1 MYGND
6 SPVPLPALNLNQ
18 RTFVLSPCLFPSSWI
33 PLSVSLCIQ
42 LLCAVAIFS
51 VVLPCFLCGSTLS
64 VFVLLCVSVSSLFGY
79 CFLFWAIPSMSLLI
93 PPWYWE
99 VGHLLFR
106 LIPPVCLILKWK
118 ALMRLGT
125 KLECS
130 QMLNITVKALFSTW
144 YGCSTSADTYT
155 SDPIVTMG
163 GKKSHETFYSC
174 SRSSNIADLEL
185 PPQPWHTNKT
195 LLLNNSDCRRILG
208 ALAVDGV
215 Q

>member
-1 MYGND
+1 MDPSFCLSLYTAPLCCCNILSGFALF
-6 SPVPLPALNLNQ
+6 SLWLYTLCFCAPVCL
-18 RTFVLSPCLFPSSWI
+18 CLFSFWLLF
-33 PLSVSLCIQ
+33 PLLSYSINVS
-42 LLCAVAIFS
+42 FNS
-51 VVLPCFLCGSTLS
+51 
-64 VFVLLCVSVSSLFGY
+64 
-79 CFLFWAIPSMSLLI
+79 
-93 PPWYWE
+93 PWYWE

-130 QMLNITVKALFSTW
+130 QTLNITVKALFSTW

>member
-1 MYGND
+1 MDPSFCLSLYTAPLCCCNILSGFALFSLWLYTLCFCAPVCLCLFSFWLLFPLLSYSINVSFNSPVILRSRS
-6 SPVPLPALNLNQ
+6 SPVP
-18 RTFVLSPCLFPSSWI
+18 SH
-33 PLSVSLCIQ
+33 
-42 LLCAVAIFS
+42 
-51 VVLPCFLCGSTLS
+51 ST
-64 VFVLLCVSVSSLFGY
+64 C
-79 CFLFWAIPSMSLLI
+79 
-93 PPWYWE
+93 
-99 VGHLLFR
+99 
-106 LIPPVCLILKWK
+106 
-118 ALMRLGT
+118 RLGT